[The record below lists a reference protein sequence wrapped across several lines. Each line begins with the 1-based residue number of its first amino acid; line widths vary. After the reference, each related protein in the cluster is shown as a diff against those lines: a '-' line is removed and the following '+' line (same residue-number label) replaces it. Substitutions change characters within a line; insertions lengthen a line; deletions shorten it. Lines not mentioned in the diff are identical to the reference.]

1 MGCLVMNLVMMYR
14 IEFGTSRVVMLVWG
28 IFLKTDFLPFF
39 DQVGQRIPPPQGY
52 NFEAHCNELRS
63 GGGGERHRKKGID
76 NREWV
81 PTAWV
86 IDARTILVLIDM

>member
-1 MGCLVMNLVMMYR
+1 
-14 IEFGTSRVVMLVWG
+14 MLVWG

-63 GGGGERHRKKGID
+63 RGGWRTENGIERRVSIIG
-76 NREWV
+76 NGYQLLGSSMPGQSWCS
-81 PTAWV
+81 
-86 IDARTILVLIDM
+86 